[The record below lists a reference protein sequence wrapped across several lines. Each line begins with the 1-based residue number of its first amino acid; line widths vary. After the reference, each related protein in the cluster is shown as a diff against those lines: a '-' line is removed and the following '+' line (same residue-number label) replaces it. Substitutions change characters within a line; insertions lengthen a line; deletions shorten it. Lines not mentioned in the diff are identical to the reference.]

1 MPQKAAMPRP
11 QGNYRWLIAVVL
23 MLATTINYIDR
34 SVLSFTMLDE
44 NFRKEILGIPLQQA
58 LTAADLDRFRT
69 LMGYVDSAFKWAYGL
84 GFIFVGWFID
94 RVGVRR
100 GFSFS
105 IALWSLAGVAIGWV
119 SSVKGLVFARF
130 ALGFG
135 EAGNYPSAI
144 KSVAE
149 WFPPQERALATGV
162 FNSGANIGIILT
174 AAAVPWLTVE
184 YGWRSAFIVTG
195 SLGLV
200 LLAVWLWLY
209 HRPADHPNLSP
220 EEYDYIRSGDDAAPT
235 DDAPKPSWFKL
246 LGYRQTWA
254 FITGKVL
261 SDPVWWFYLT
271 WLPDFFNN
279 NDAFIQ
285 KLDLKTVG
293 LPFLIIY
300 LVSDLGNIVFG
311 WVSSYF
317 LRRGWS
323 ANAARKVTMLVCAVC
338 VLPVFFASFT
348 TDYRLAIALISLATA
363 AHQGF
368 SVNNFTIISDVF
380 PQQAVASVVG
390 IGGLFGS
397 IASALFAAGTGLMIV
412 KVGYVPLFAFASTS
426 YLVALAI
433 IHFLIPR
440 LEKVRF

>member
-1 MPQKAAMPRP
+1 MREKAVLQPPR
-11 QGNYRWLIAVVL
+11 GNHRWVIAGVL

-44 NFRKEILGIPLQQA
+44 TFRKEVLGIPLSQA
-58 LTAADLDRFRT
+58 LTPADLDRFRT
-69 LMGYVDSAFKWAYGL
+69 QMGYVDSAFKWAYGL

-94 RVGVRR
+94 RVGTRR
-100 GFSFS
+100 GFSLS
-105 IALWSLAGVAIGWV
+105 IALWSLAGIAIGWV
-119 SSVKGLVFARF
+119 SSVRGLMVARF
-130 ALGFG
+130 SLGFG

-162 FNSGANIGIILT
+162 FNSGANIGIIIT
-174 AAAVPWLTVE
+174 AAVVPWLTVE
-184 YGWRSAFIVTG
+184 YGWRSAFVVTG
-195 SLGLV
+195 ALGFLLLV
-200 LLAVWLWLY
+200 AWLWLY
-209 HRPADHPNLSP
+209 RRPQNHPSLSI
-220 EEYDYIRSGDDAAPT
+220 EEYAFIKSGDDERT
-235 DDAPKPSWFKL
+235 DDQPKPSWFKL
-246 LGYRQTWA
+246 LSYRQTWA

-279 NDAFIQ
+279 NDSFIQ
-285 KLDLKTVG
+285 KLELKTIG

-311 WVSSYF
+311 WLSSF
-317 LRRGWS
+317 LLRRGWT
-323 ANAARKVTMLVCAVC
+323 ANGARKVTMLVCALC

-348 TDYRLAIALISLATA
+348 TNYRLAIALISLATA

-390 IGGLFGS
+390 IGGLFGA
-397 IASALFAAGTGLMIV
+397 IASALFAAVTGLMIV
-412 KVGYVPLFAFASTS
+412 NIGYVPLFIFASTS
-426 YLVALAI
+426 YLVALGI

-440 LEKVRF
+440 LDKVRF

>member
-1 MPQKAAMPRP
+1 MPKTPLPKP

-44 NFRKEILGIPLQQA
+44 NFRREMLGIPLGQV
-58 LTAADLDRFRT
+58 LTAADLDRFRVQ
-69 LMGYVDSAFKWAYGL
+69 MGYVDSAFKWAYGL

-94 RVGVRR
+94 RVGTRR
-100 GFSFS
+100 GFSLS
-105 IALWSLAGVAIGWV
+105 IALWSLAGIALGWV
-119 SSVKGLVFARF
+119 NSIRGLVVARF

-149 WFPPQERALATGV
+149 WFPQRERALATGV

-174 AAAVPWLTVE
+174 AVAIPWLTVE

-195 SLGLV
+195 SLGFG
-200 LLAVWLWLY
+200 LLAIWLWLY
-209 HRPADHPNLSP
+209 HRPQEHPSLSA
-220 EEYDYIRSGDDAAPT
+220 EEYNYIKSSDDPEPT

-246 LGYRQTWA
+246 LRYRQTWA

-279 NDAFIQ
+279 NEAFIQ
-285 KLDLKTVG
+285 KLDLKNVG

-300 LVSDLGNIVFG
+300 LVSDLGNIAFG
-311 WVSSYF
+311 WLSSF
-317 LRRGWS
+317 LLRRGWTP
-323 ANAARKVTMLVCAVC
+323 NGARKVTMLVCALC

-380 PQQAVASVVG
+380 PKQAVASVVG

-397 IASALFAAGTGLMIV
+397 IASALFAAATGLMIV
-412 KVGYVPLFAFASTS
+412 KLGYVPLFVFASTS
-426 YLVALAI
+426 YLVALVI

>member
-1 MPQKAAMPRP
+1 
-11 QGNYRWLIAVVL
+11 

-44 NFRKEILGIPLQQA
+44 NFRREMLGIPLGQA
-58 LTAADLDRFRT
+58 LTAADLDRFRVQ
-69 LMGYVDSAFKWAYGL
+69 MGYVDSAFKWAYGL

-94 RVGVRR
+94 RVGTRR

-105 IALWSLAGVAIGWV
+105 IALWSLAGIAVGWV
-119 SSVKGLVFARF
+119 SSIRGLVVARF
-130 ALGFG
+130 SLGFG

-149 WFPPQERALATGV
+149 WFPQRERALATGV

-174 AAAVPWLTVE
+174 AVAIPWLTVE

-195 SLGLV
+195 SLGFV
-200 LLAVWLWLY
+200 LLAIWLWLY
-209 HRPADHPNLSP
+209 HRPQEHPQLSA
-220 EEYDYIRSGDDAAPT
+220 EEYDYIKSSDDAESIG
-235 DDAPKPSWFKL
+235 DAPKPSWFKL
-246 LGYRQTWA
+246 LRYRQTWA

-279 NDAFIQ
+279 NEAFIQ

-311 WVSSYF
+311 WLSSF
-317 LRRGWS
+317 LLRRGWTP
-323 ANAARKVTMLVCAVC
+323 NQARKITMLVCALC

-380 PQQAVASVVG
+380 PKQAVASVVG

-397 IASALFAAGTGLMIV
+397 IASALFAAATGLMIV
-412 KVGYVPLFAFASTS
+412 KLGYVPLFVFASTS
-426 YLVALAI
+426 YLVALVI

>member
-1 MPQKAAMPRP
+1 MREKAGLQPPR
-11 QGNYRWLIAVVL
+11 GNYRWLIAGVL

-44 NFRKEILGIPLQQA
+44 TFRKEVLGIPLSQA
-58 LTAADLDRFRT
+58 LTPADLDRFRT
-69 LMGYVDSAFKWAYGL
+69 QMGYVDSAFKWAYGL

-94 RVGVRR
+94 RVGTRR
-100 GFSFS
+100 GFSLS
-105 IALWSLAGVAIGWV
+105 IALWSLAGIAVGWV
-119 SSVKGLVFARF
+119 GSVRGLVVARF
-130 ALGFG
+130 SLGFG

-174 AAAVPWLTVE
+174 AALVPWLTVE
-184 YGWRSAFIVTG
+184 YGWRSAFVVTG
-195 SLGLV
+195 ALGFLLLV
-200 LLAVWLWLY
+200 IWLWLY
-209 HRPADHPNLSP
+209 RRPQNHPSLSA
-220 EEYDYIRSGDDAAPT
+220 EEYAFIKSGDDEST
-235 DDAPKPSWFKL
+235 DDQPKPSWFKL
-246 LGYRQTWA
+246 LRYRQTWA

-279 NDAFIQ
+279 NDLFIQ

-311 WVSSYF
+311 WLSSF
-317 LRRGWS
+317 LLRRGWT
-323 ANAARKVTMLVCAVC
+323 ANGARKVTMLVCALC

-348 TDYRLAIALISLATA
+348 TNYRLAIALIALATA

-390 IGGLFGS
+390 IGGLFGA
-397 IASALFAAGTGLMIV
+397 IASALFAAVTGLMIV
-412 KVGYVPLFAFASTS
+412 NIGYVPLFVFASTS
-426 YLVALAI
+426 YLVALGI

-440 LEKVRF
+440 LDKVRF

>member
-1 MPQKAAMPRP
+1 MQEKAALQPP
-11 QGNYRWLIAVVL
+11 QGNYRWLIAGVL

-44 NFRKEILGIPLQQA
+44 TFRKEILGIPLSQA
-58 LTAADLDRFRT
+58 LTAADLDRFRVQ
-69 LMGYVDSAFKWAYGL
+69 MGYVDSAFKWAYGL

-94 RVGVRR
+94 RVGTRR
-100 GFSFS
+100 GFSLS
-105 IALWSLAGVAIGWV
+105 IALWSLAGIAVGWV
-119 SSVKGLVFARF
+119 SSVRGLVVARF
-130 ALGFG
+130 SLGFG

-174 AAAVPWLTVE
+174 AAVVPWLTVE
-184 YGWRSAFIVTG
+184 YGWRSAFVVTG
-195 SLGLV
+195 ALGFL
-200 LLAVWLWLY
+200 LLAAWLWLY
-209 HRPADHPNLSP
+209 RRPQNHPNLSA
-220 EEYDYIRSGDDAAPT
+220 EEYDFIKSDDNDLT
-235 DDAPKPSWFKL
+235 DSQLKPSWFKL
-246 LGYRQTWA
+246 LSYRQTWA

-279 NDAFIQ
+279 NDSFIQ
-285 KLDLKTVG
+285 KLDLKNVG

-311 WVSSYF
+311 WLSSF
-317 LRRGWS
+317 LLRRGWT
-323 ANAARKVTMLVCAVC
+323 ANGARKVTMLVCALC

-348 TDYRLAIALISLATA
+348 ADYRLAIALIALATA

-380 PQQAVASVVG
+380 PKQAVASVVG
-390 IGGLFGS
+390 IGGLFGA
-397 IASALFAAGTGLMIV
+397 IASALFAAATGLMIV
-412 KVGYVPLFAFASTS
+412 KLGYVPLFIFASTS
-426 YLVALAI
+426 YLVALGI

-440 LEKVRF
+440 LDKVRF